1 MGFKSSEWA
10 YNVPN
15 LTAPERAVLVA
26 LAHCHNDKTGA
37 CFPGQDTLVEMTAL
51 SEKTVR
57 RALASLDSRELPVIA
72 RTPRFAGR
80 YRTSDSYELL
90 FDNYRSDRPPVTLTT
105 GQPDHRSES
114 PRPPV
119 TVSLTTGHS
128 DHPIEEE
135 QEVEQEEEQEDSS
148 APAARDLEQD
158 FNRAWANWPKRVERK
173 KSLAAFIKATKTRD
187 VDQLVAD
194 IIRFGDA
201 YAATTQRQFVPAL
214 CVWLNGERWTDEL
227 PTGHPTDAR
236 LTPTQRAMQTATAGR
251 NVASKFG
258 QNLDTYAR
266 TFGQQRQENALAL
279 VARYQQ
285 QEQAAEFP
293 PGHIPTDTEWNALL
307 ADPKPQGTPGP
318 PRMSELTSSYCA
330 EHLGYPIVNGVC
342 DKCEQIRLE
351 GAA

>member
-158 FNRAWANWPKRVERK
+158 FNRAWVNWPKRVERK

-201 YAATTQRQFVPAL
+201 YAATTEKQFVPAL

-227 PTGHPTDAR
+227 PTGRPSD
-236 LTPTQRAMQTATAGR
+236 RAMQT
-251 NVASKFG
+251 VA
-258 QNLDTYAR
+258 
-266 TFGQQRQENALAL
+266 ALAL

-285 QEQAAEFP
+285 EEQAAEFP
-293 PGHIPTDTEWNALL
+293 PGHTPTDDEWNALL
-307 ADPKPQGTPGP
+307 DGPKPQGTPGP

-330 EHLGYPIVNGVC
+330 EHLGYPIINGVC